1 MSGPKS
7 TGWNQNGSRT
17 ELVYE
22 SKAKL
27 GSGPKFA
34 YESKPQQVPNLPLF
48 LRNSS
53 IAARLYPNFL
63 PYIRM
68 DNHTVQRAF

>member
-34 YESKPQQVPNLPLF
+34 YESKPTT
-48 LRNSS
+48 SS
-53 IAARLYPNFL
+53 KLASFSKK
-63 PYIRM
+63 
-68 DNHTVQRAF
+68 F